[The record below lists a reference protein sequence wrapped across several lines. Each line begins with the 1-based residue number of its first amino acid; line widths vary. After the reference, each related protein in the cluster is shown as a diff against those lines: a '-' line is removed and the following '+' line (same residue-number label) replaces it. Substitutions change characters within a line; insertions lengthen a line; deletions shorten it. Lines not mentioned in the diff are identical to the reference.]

1 MPNQYA
7 TSLAVR
13 GETELSHHGIKG
25 MKWGRRRFQNADGSL
40 TPAGRQRYADNPKE
54 SRKTQKLKQQ
64 IRDIDEDSDSLR
76 PYLKD
81 GIRTKKGKQVMT
93 SDDIKDLIDGNE
105 SWKKEVESK
114 LAGSQREDKFRATR
128 KDISASR
135 KMGHKLATNI
145 LAGPFANRTY
155 NSVIAA
161 GGSRPAAIGVT
172 LATGFIGG
180 AVGHLAVSAL
190 YTKTAGDGNTT
201 RNYD

>member
-7 TSLAVR
+7 TSLVVR

-40 TPAGRQRYADNPKE
+40 TPAGRQRYADNPQE
-54 SRKTQKLKQQ
+54 SRKTQKLKSKQSNARESAKEWDEMADYAESRGKTKRAEKFRKNADADR
-64 IRDIDEDSDSLR
+64 RDADYMES
-76 PYLKD
+76 
-81 GIRTKKGKQVMT
+81 
-93 SDDIKDLIDGNE
+93 DIK
-105 SWKKEVESK
+105 
-114 LAGSQREDKFRATR
+114 ASQREDKFRATR

-135 KMGHKLATNI
+135 KTGHKLATNI

-180 AVGHLAVSAL
+180 AVGHLAISAL
-190 YTKTAGDGNTT
+190 YTKTAGDGNTI
-201 RNYD
+201 RDYD